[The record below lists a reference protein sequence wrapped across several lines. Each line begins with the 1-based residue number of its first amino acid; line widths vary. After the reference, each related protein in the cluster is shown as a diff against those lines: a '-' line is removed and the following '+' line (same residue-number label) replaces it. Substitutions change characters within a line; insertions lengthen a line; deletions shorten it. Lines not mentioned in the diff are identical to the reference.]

1 MAYNLQK
8 CPDPK
13 SKNFF
18 KYIFF
23 KKQLIQQLIQTEGD
37 WKHDKLKKMW
47 PWTGSFAVKVTISM
61 IGNINWGLKI
71 KWSQCI
77 DVKFLHL
84 HCDYI
89 GEYLFM

>member
-8 CPDPK
+8 CTDPK

-37 WKHDKLKKMW
+37 WKHDKLKKM
-47 PWTGSFAVKVTISM
+47 
-61 IGNINWGLKI
+61 
-71 KWSQCI
+71 
-77 DVKFLHL
+77 
-84 HCDYI
+84 
-89 GEYLFM
+89 